1 MFTKIDPTE
10 ILGLIAGILT
20 TAAYIPQVFRTWRLK
35 SAGDISLLMISLTT
49 VGIFLWFLYGLSIGS
64 LPVMIANF
72 ITCVLT
78 CAVLVMKI
86 RYRKDRER

>member
-1 MFTKIDPTE
+1 MFTKIDPIE
-10 ILGLIAGILT
+10 ILGLIAGVLT

-49 VGIFLWFLYGLSIGS
+49 VGIFLWFLYGLFIGS

-72 ITCVLT
+72 ITCALT
-78 CAVLVMKI
+78 GAVLAMKL